1 MMSKENLSSP
11 PRERVS
17 VGITGIDRSTPDDLV
32 KDGKCEELHNAR
44 YEAEAWRPVHPY
56 MLSKSVPNLPITHK
70 IVYKHP
76 AAPENIYIVESFVN
90 GKYYYYAYDITKPF
104 KEQGA
109 MIPLV
114 KQSEVQMTI
123 SHFGN
128 VLMLK
133 GVSGTSY
140 FILVDGKYIASTA
153 PNAPT
158 LSTSL
163 IDEGKTLPDYFRP
176 TENLTVYS
184 QTHAGG
190 SVTFFAHKW
199 YKFDSYGELRNAIL
213 YHNQSVSTSPHAIVN
228 PSFVFMWK
236 ISNVPTK
243 ESLIPAIVPEDVNV
257 RGMAWHGELALF
269 TAYRMADGSIIN
281 PSPLSLIYSD
291 NALEGYQFEQ
301 EEFFKLR
308 PIKDAEQEDDT
319 KYTAITKEINSD
331 YGNLTIGDIRELSP
345 ITYFLP
351 SITLSVDANIDT
363 RNYTEVS
370 VFCTRINPIY
380 DTTYNNAIDGIQ
392 ELNKVFK
399 DNKLP
404 EQPFYLLK
412 SFPLKNRESDTFS
425 MDLYR
430 EELDRVINNLVYTP
444 TIQHTLSGAATLDYN
459 NRLHLANVSTD
470 FRTEALLTAPCDN
483 NGSWADVTPAIG
495 IEVKDKTY
503 YAVGNTLSPTTGDFA
518 PHFQRILSYHD
529 YRAVRYILTIGG
541 YQNVV
546 EMSSSPANNIAYY
559 TKMSPDT
566 KYARLTLGIG
576 TPLEENL
583 PIPAISDQLEE
594 PNRIQVSSPN
604 NPFSQT
610 FDTSYSVGTA
620 SNRIIAMQSAAIE
633 MPEMKV
639 GEMPLYVFTTEGI
652 FALIAGQNTLYASV
666 AAINYDKIINPNTLA
681 INGAIVYITEKGVH
695 LLTTQGTQ
703 VISTPIND
711 KANRPPLDFLRSCK
725 LIYPKERNEIILH
738 NETLGKGVAYI
749 YNLDAGYWSTRD
761 LKGYKL
767 NTDELYTV
775 NNNIYDLANEDESIG
790 LPMSFVTRPMKL
802 GNIEFKRLETIIP
815 RLATGEHPIEFK
827 MSVEGSVDGSTYMP
841 MRSANVDFE
850 ANKVNPITLRRTPF
864 SAKYIK
870 MMFDISPVEEN
881 YNPSFSH
888 IDIEWYRKLPHRMR

>member
-56 MLSKSVPNLPITHK
+56 MISKIVPNLPLTHK

-90 GKYYYYAYDITKPF
+90 GKYYYDAYDTTMMYNEEGAIT
-104 KEQGA
+104 
-109 MIPLV
+109 PLV
-114 KQSEVQMTI
+114 SRSEVQMTI

-133 GVSGTSY
+133 GKSGTSY

-158 LSTSL
+158 LSTAL
-163 IDEGKTLPDYFRP
+163 MDEGKPLPDYFRP
-176 TENLTVYS
+176 TESFIVTM
-184 QTHAGG
+184 AGSG
-190 SVTFFAHKW
+190 AYDVEITPTKW
-199 YKFDSYGELRNAIL
+199 YHFDRFPELREAIL
-213 YHNQSVSTSPHAIVN
+213 QNNLQANKKIN
-228 PSFVFMWK
+228 PTFIFMWK
-236 ISNVPTK
+236 TSNISTK
-243 ESLIPAIVPEDVNV
+243 EPLIPTIAPEDVNV
-257 RGMAWHGELALF
+257 RDMAWHGELALF

-291 NALEGYQFEQ
+291 NTLGGYQFEQ

-308 PIKDAEQEDDT
+308 PIKDAEKEDDA
-319 KYTAITKEINSD
+319 KYTAITKEVNSD

-345 ITYFLP
+345 ITYILP
-351 SITLSVDANIDT
+351 SITLAVDAKIDT
-363 RNYTEVS
+363 RNYTELS
-370 VFCTRINPIY
+370 VFCTRLNPIY

-430 EELDRVINNLVYTP
+430 QELDMVVNSLVYTP

-503 YAVGNTLSPTTGDFA
+503 YAVGNTLSPTTGDFV

-529 YRAVRYILTIGG
+529 YRAVKYILTIGSD
-541 YQNVV
+541 QKVV

-566 KYARLTLGIG
+566 KYARLSLGIG
-576 TPLEENL
+576 TYLEEKL
-583 PIPAISDQLEE
+583 PIPVISDQLEE

-620 SNRIIAMQSAAIE
+620 SNSIIAMQSAAIE

-738 NETLGKGVAYI
+738 KETLGKGVAYI

-761 LKGYKL
+761 LEGYKL
-767 NTDELYTV
+767 NTDELYSI
-775 NNNIYDLANEDESIG
+775 NNNIYDLANEDENIS

-802 GNIEFKRLETIIP
+802 GNVEFKKLETIIP

-841 MRSANVDFE
+841 MRSANIDFE
-850 ANKVNPITLRRTPF
+850 ANRVNPITLRRTPF

-870 MMFDISPVEEN
+870 MMFNISPADKN
-881 YNPSFSH
+881 HNPSFSH

>member
-1 MMSKENLSSP
+1 MTMMSKENLSSP

-56 MLSKSVPNLPITHK
+56 MISKIVPNLPLTHK

-90 GKYYYYAYDITKPF
+90 GKYYYDAYDTTMMYNEEGAIT
-104 KEQGA
+104 
-109 MIPLV
+109 PLV
-114 KQSEVQMTI
+114 SRSEVQMTI

-133 GVSGTSY
+133 GKSGTSY

-153 PNAPT
+153 PNTPT

-163 IDEGKTLPDYFRP
+163 IDEGKPLPDYFRP
-176 TENLTVYS
+176 TESFVAPL
-184 QTHAGG
+184 AGAYD
-190 SVTFFAHKW
+190 VEITPTKW
-199 YKFDSYGELRNAIL
+199 YHFGRFPELREAIL
-213 YHNQSVSTSPHAIVN
+213 RQNSQSSTKIN
-228 PSFVFMWK
+228 PTFIFMWK
-236 ISNVPTK
+236 TSNVSTK
-243 ESLIPAIVPEDVNV
+243 ESLIPTIAPEDENV
-257 RGMAWHGELALF
+257 RNMAWHGELALF

-291 NALEGYQFEQ
+291 NTLEGYQFEQ

-308 PIKDAEQEDDT
+308 PIKDAEQEDNT
-319 KYTAITKEINSD
+319 KYTAITKEVNSD

-345 ITYFLP
+345 ITYILP
-351 SITLSVDANIDT
+351 SITLSVDAKIDT
-363 RNYTEVS
+363 RNYTELS
-370 VFCTRINPIY
+370 VFCTRLNPIY

-392 ELNKVFK
+392 ELNKAFK

-444 TIQHTLSGAATLDYN
+444 TIQHTLSGVATLDYN

-495 IEVKDKTY
+495 IEVKDRTY

-529 YRAVRYILTIGG
+529 YRAVKYILTIGSD
-541 YQNVV
+541 QKVV

-566 KYARLTLGIG
+566 KYARLSLGIG
-576 TPLEENL
+576 TYLEEKL

-639 GEMPLYVFTTEGI
+639 GEMPLYVFTSEGI

-711 KANRPPLDFLRSCK
+711 KTNRPPLDFLRSCK

-761 LKGYKL
+761 LEGYKL
-767 NTDELYTV
+767 NTDELYTI
-775 NNNIYDLANEDESIG
+775 NNNIYDLANEDESIS
-790 LPMSFVTRPMKL
+790 LPMSFVTRPLKL
-802 GNIEFKRLETIIP
+802 GNVEFKRLETIIP

-841 MRSANVDFE
+841 MRSANIDFE
-850 ANKVNPITLRRTPF
+850 ANRVNPITLRRTPF

-870 MMFDISPVEEN
+870 MMFDISPADKN
-881 YNPSFSH
+881 HNPSFSH

>member
-1 MMSKENLSSP
+1 MTMMSKENLSSP

-56 MLSKSVPNLPITHK
+56 MISKIVPNLPLTHK

-90 GKYYYYAYDITKPF
+90 GKYYYDAYDTTMMYNEEGAIT
-104 KEQGA
+104 
-109 MIPLV
+109 PLV
-114 KQSEVQMTI
+114 SRSEVQMTI

-133 GVSGTSY
+133 GKSGTSY

-153 PNAPT
+153 PNTPT

-163 IDEGKTLPDYFRP
+163 IDEGKPLPDYFRP
-176 TENLTVYS
+176 TESFLAPM
-184 QTHAGG
+184 AGAYD
-190 SVTFFAHKW
+190 VEITPTKW
-199 YKFDSYGELRNAIL
+199 YHFGRFPELREAIL
-213 YHNQSVSTSPHAIVN
+213 RQNSQSSTKIN
-228 PSFVFMWK
+228 PTFIFMWK
-236 ISNVPTK
+236 TSNVSTK
-243 ESLIPAIVPEDVNV
+243 ESLIPTIAPEDENV
-257 RGMAWHGELALF
+257 RNMAWHGELALF

-291 NALEGYQFEQ
+291 NTLEGYQFEQ

-308 PIKDAEQEDDT
+308 PIKDAEQEDNT
-319 KYTAITKEINSD
+319 KYTAITKEVNSD

-345 ITYFLP
+345 ITYILP
-351 SITLSVDANIDT
+351 SITLSVDAKIDT
-363 RNYTEVS
+363 RNYTELS
-370 VFCTRINPIY
+370 VFCTRLNPIY

-392 ELNKVFK
+392 ELNKAFK

-444 TIQHTLSGAATLDYN
+444 TIQHTLSGVATLDYN

-495 IEVKDKTY
+495 IEVKDRTY

-529 YRAVRYILTIGG
+529 YRAVKYILTIGSD
-541 YQNVV
+541 QKVV

-566 KYARLTLGIG
+566 KYARLSLGIG
-576 TPLEENL
+576 TYLEEKL

-639 GEMPLYVFTTEGI
+639 GEMPLYVFTSEGI

-711 KANRPPLDFLRSCK
+711 KTNRPPLDFLRSCK

-761 LKGYKL
+761 LEGYKL
-767 NTDELYTV
+767 NTDELYTI
-775 NNNIYDLANEDESIG
+775 NNNIYDLANEDESIS
-790 LPMSFVTRPMKL
+790 LPMSFVTRPLKL
-802 GNIEFKRLETIIP
+802 GNVEFKRLETIIP

-841 MRSANVDFE
+841 MRSANIDFE
-850 ANKVNPITLRRTPF
+850 ANRVNPITLRRTPF

-870 MMFDISPVEEN
+870 MMFDISPADKN
-881 YNPSFSH
+881 HNPSFSH